1 MGRHTIDLPCIVDTY
16 IDRENPTSSFGSASV
31 LLTGAFN
38 QSYPQGQEM
47 KYITLL
53 KFDFSAVPT
62 GKAITSTYLRVYSI
76 NDVKVNQYYDFKPLI
91 IHPMEKSFTETDTYS
106 SLNLDLPKFGGGDFE
121 IDLATPKQSYLEI
134 DILSYISNT
143 NLKTNG
149 LAILWVE
156 DRRYIDYS
164 NGAVWQIQGR
174 NTTNPPTLRVTYE
187 DTIPE
192 KPTALD
198 PIGLYVQNSDI
209 VQFKWQYNNS
219 TGESQNKFDLKWST
233 NGTTWT
239 TVTQT
244 TGNNYY
250 NMPANTLPTGNI
262 YWKVITYNE
271 YNEASPESDISVFYA
286 VGAPGTPIITEIA
299 NTNTPKPTIIWISES
314 QQVYQVQ
321 VLQDGDTIYDTG
333 SVPGISSREHIVT
346 AFLDDGTYTV
356 KVRIKNE
363 FDLFSSWASA
373 NFTISTSKPMK
384 PPITLQNCK
393 HSINAISNLADN
405 NYLLLFRKEVNS
417 DSFRCIA
424 KATTNIIED
433 CTIESNKQYQ
443 YFVRA
448 VNGIGTY
455 FDSDIKSVVSA
466 TFNMSVLSPVTE
478 LTNIFEV
485 RHNLKERP
493 VKTMNISTPNT
504 SNYFSGRKY
513 PVVEYSEHLGCA
525 ITLTF
530 FINDVRE
537 YEKLLKIIYLKGIVL
552 YRDKRR
558 KFYGNIS
565 SINTMDHSAGYI
577 VNLSINQTD
586 YNEYLEV

>member
-16 IDRENPTSSFGSASV
+16 IDKENPTSSFGSASV

-38 QSYPQGQEM
+38 QSYSQGQEM

-53 KFDFSAVPT
+53 KFDFSALPT
-62 GKAITSTYLRVYSI
+62 GKTITSTYLRVYSI
-76 NDVKVNQYYDFKPLI
+76 NDVEVNQYYDFKPLI
-91 IHPMEKSFTETDTYS
+91 IHPMEKNFTETDTYS
-106 SLNLDLPKFGGGDFE
+106 SLNLDLPKFGGGDLQ

-143 NLKTNG
+143 NFKTNG

-156 DRRYIDYS
+156 DRRYIDYGD
-164 NGAVWQIQGR
+164 GAVWQIYGR

-271 YNEASPESDISVFYA
+271 FNESSPASDISVFYA
-286 VGAPGTPIITEIA
+286 VGAPSTPGITEIA
-299 NTNTPKPTIIWISES
+299 NTNTPKPTIIWASES
-314 QQVYQVQ
+314 QQTYQVQ
-321 VLQDGDTIYDTG
+321 ILQGSNIIYSTGDI
-333 SVPGISSREHIVT
+333 PGVSIKSHTVT
-346 AFLDDGTYTV
+346 TFLDDGDYIA
-356 KVRIKNE
+356 KVRVKNE
-363 FDLFSSWASA
+363 FDIYSAWGVASFSI
-373 NFTISTSKPMK
+373 NTPKPEK
-384 PPITLQNCK
+384 PPILLVNGK
-393 HSINAISNLADN
+393 YSIDVISDIADN
-405 NYLLLFRKEVNS
+405 SSLLLYRANIKSS
-417 DSFRCIA
+417 DFKCIA
-424 KATTNIIED
+424 KSTNNMLKD
-433 CTIESNKQYQ
+433 YTVESNKQYK

-448 VNGIGTY
+448 VSNIGSF
-455 FDSDIKSVVSA
+455 FDSDIKTITSSKINRSVFA
-466 TFNMSVLSPVTE
+466 PVTE
-478 LTNIFEV
+478 LNDIFEV
-485 RHNLKERP
+485 KHNLNERP
-493 VKTMNISTPNT
+493 LKSITISTPNT
-504 SNYFSGRKY
+504 SNYFTGRIY
-513 PVVEYSEHLGCA
+513 PVAEYSEHLSSR
-525 ITLTF
+525 ISLSF
-530 FINDVRE
+530 YIKEESDYHR
-537 YEKLLKIIYLKGIVL
+537 LLNILHLKGIVL
-552 YRDKRR
+552 YRDGRR
-558 KFYGNIS
+558 KLYGNLSEINIS
-565 SINTMDHSAGYI
+565 DHFAGYA
-577 VNLSINQTD
+577 VNFSINQTD
-586 YNEYLEV
+586 YNENLEV